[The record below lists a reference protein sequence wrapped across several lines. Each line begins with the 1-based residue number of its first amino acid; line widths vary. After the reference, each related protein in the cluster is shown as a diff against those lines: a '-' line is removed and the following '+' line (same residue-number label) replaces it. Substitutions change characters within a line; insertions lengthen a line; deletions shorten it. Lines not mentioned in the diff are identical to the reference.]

1 MKTFKIEIIE
11 TLARTIKVQADSI
24 EDAILKTHKLYRN
37 EKIVLDENDYI
48 DTSIELY
55 DDNVKKYTKRELIDD
70 IIKYLIED
78 EKKHYEEF
86 EKNPEN
92 HIYLKLK
99 KLQDLNNPVRD

>member
-11 TLARTIKVQADSI
+11 TLARTVKVQANSM

-48 DTSIELY
+48 DTSIALY
-55 DDNVKKYTKRELIDD
+55 DDNVKKQTKRELIDE
-70 IIKYLIED
+70 IIEYLIEE

-86 EKNPEN
+86 EKKPKN
-92 HIYLKLK
+92 HIYHKLTRLKA
-99 KLQDLNNPVRD
+99 LNNPVRD

>member
-11 TLARTIKVQADSI
+11 TLSRTVKVQADSI
-24 EDAILKTHKLYRN
+24 EDAITKTHKLYRN

-55 DDNVKKYTKRELIDD
+55 DDNIKKQTKRELIDD
-70 IIKYLIED
+70 IIDYLIED

-86 EKNPEN
+86 EKKPKN
-92 HIYLKLK
+92 HIYHKLTRLKG
-99 KLQDLNNPVRD
+99 LNNPVRD